1 MNILQ
6 AIHDENLFRTYVS
19 GATDGDLTTW
29 QNWLSFLRVLYGL
42 PTTEAEHG
50 IIRQSTGRDPSQ
62 LSSDGY
68 AECLLLAGR
77 RSGKSKTIALVGAAE
92 AVLSGR
98 EKKVSAGEIPMVP
111 ILSPTKNQSRII
123 HSYLKGVF
131 DSTPILQN
139 EVVEEDRESFTL
151 RNGVEIRIIAGDPRK
166 IRGFTLIAAIV
177 DEVAMFGFSEEAK
190 VNDTELVRA
199 IRPAL
204 ASTGGPL
211 LCVGT
216 PYAARGYS
224 YQTYKR
230 HYGNDTTTLVW
241 NAASLTMNP
250 TLSKSIV
257 QNAIDEDP
265 IAANV
270 EYATSP
276 GLFREDVDDFVS
288 RAVVESLV
296 VRGRL
301 ELPPLPNINYAAFAD
316 VSGGRHDDAALAI
329 GHKEGRIIILDCLER
344 YKSPHNPYE
353 VVGRMC
359 DTIRR
364 YGCHTCTGD
373 AYAAEWSKTAFKNN
387 GIEYGRSSRS
397 DWKTGASALRKVA
410 KPKSEL
416 YASLLPRLH
425 SGEVELLDDDI
436 LVSQVASL
444 QRRTRSGGRDSIDHP
459 PGGHDDLANCLAGV
473 VNVAAERVVFAG
485 FIGDRSD
492 PSDDR
497 PKWLQRAESELR
509 LLEYEHEQL
518 GPEDPMEAF
527 NAALYRSSYGAR
539 GKLPF

>member
-6 AIHDENLFRTYVS
+6 AIHDPNLFRGYVT
-19 GATDGDLTTW
+19 GDGDLGSW
-29 QNWLSFLRVLYGL
+29 QNWLTFLRVLYGL
-42 PTTEAEHG
+42 PTAEAEQD
-50 IIRQSTGRDPSQ
+50 IIQQSTGRTTFPPG
-62 LSSDGY
+62 GY
-68 AECLLLAGR
+68 SECLLLTGR
-77 RSGKSKTIALVGAAE
+77 RSGKSKVIALVGAAE

-98 EKKVSAGEIPMVP
+98 EKKVSAGEIPMVA

-123 HSYLKGVF
+123 HSYLRGVF
-131 DSTPILQN
+131 DSTAILQN
-139 EVVEEDRESFTL
+139 EVVEEGRESFKL
-151 RNGVEIRIIAGDPRK
+151 RNGVELAIIAGDPRK

-190 VNDTELVRA
+190 VNDVELVRA

-224 YQTYKR
+224 YQTWKR
-230 HYGNDTTTLVW
+230 CFGNDEATTLVW
-241 NAASLTMNP
+241 NAFSRDMNP
-250 TLSKSIV
+250 TLSQTII

-270 EYATSP
+270 EYCTSP

-301 ELPPLPNINYAAFAD
+301 ELPPLSNVRYAAFAD

-329 GHKEGRIIILDCLER
+329 GHKEGRVIILDCLER

-353 VVGRMC
+353 IVGRMC

-364 YGCHTCTGD
+364 YGCLNRCTGD
-373 AYAAEWSKTAFKNN
+373 AYAAEWSVMAFKNQ
-387 GIEYGRSSRS
+387 GIRYDRATLS
-397 DWKTGASALRKVA
+397 DWKTGVSAVRRVA

-425 SGEVELLDDDI
+425 SGEVELLDNEI
-436 LVSQVASL
+436 MISQLASL

-459 PGGHDDLANCLAGV
+459 PGQHDDLANVVAGV
-473 VNVAAERVVFAG
+473 CDVATERRIIIGALRSTKQSSIDGTPTTPLWLRQAEAECRRRELNPPGG
-485 FIGDRSD
+485 FT
-492 PSDDR
+492 
-497 PKWLQRAESELR
+497 
-509 LLEYEHEQL
+509 H
-518 GPEDPMEAF
+518 
-527 NAALYRSSYGAR
+527 
-539 GKLPF
+539 